1 MSIIYKVYDIN
12 IIECSKQNYTL
23 EVYMDKNE
31 LDKLIDN
38 LYLDEI
44 VELDEIPELDLYMD
58 QVIQLF
64 ENKYNKTL
72 RTEEDKVL
80 TKTMINNYAKDKI
93 FMPIKN
99 KKYSK
104 EHLILI
110 SLIYELKGSLSISDI
125 KKVLTPIV
133 STLNNNEEYDIRSLY
148 RDYTEVYGEDV
159 NLFKESAADRLK
171 YIEDKLKIEK
181 GILDGFNRKL
191 ILLSSLVN
199 MSNFYRRLAEKV
211 VDDINSSDK

>member
-1 MSIIYKVYDIN
+1 
-12 IIECSKQNYTL
+12 
-23 EVYMDKNE
+23 MDKNE
-31 LDKLIDN
+31 LNNLIDN

-44 VELDEIPELDLYMD
+44 IELNEIPELDLYMD

-72 RTEEDKVL
+72 RNEEDKVL

-171 YIEDKLKIEK
+171 YIENKLKVDNSS
-181 GILDGFNRKL
+181 LDSFNRKF
-191 ILLSSLVN
+191 ILLSSLIN
-199 MSNFYRRLAEKV
+199 MSNFYRRLAEKL

>member
-1 MSIIYKVYDIN
+1 
-12 IIECSKQNYTL
+12 
-23 EVYMDKNE
+23 MDKNE
-31 LDKLIDN
+31 LNNLIDN

-44 VELDEIPELDLYMD
+44 IELNEIPELDLYMD

-171 YIEDKLKIEK
+171 YIEDKLKIER

>member
-1 MSIIYKVYDIN
+1 
-12 IIECSKQNYTL
+12 
-23 EVYMDKNE
+23 MDKNE
-31 LDKLIDN
+31 LNNLIDN

-44 VELDEIPELDLYMD
+44 IELNEIPELDLYMD

-72 RTEEDKVL
+72 RNEEDKVL

-171 YIEDKLKIEK
+171 YIEKKLKVDNSS
-181 GILDGFNRKL
+181 LDSYNRKF
-191 ILLSSLVN
+191 ILLSSLIN
-199 MSNFYRRLAEKV
+199 MSNFYRRLAEKL

>member
-1 MSIIYKVYDIN
+1 
-12 IIECSKQNYTL
+12 
-23 EVYMDKNE
+23 MDKNE

-44 VELDEIPELDLYMD
+44 IELDEIPELDLYMD

-181 GILDGFNRKL
+181 GILDGFNREL

>member
-1 MSIIYKVYDIN
+1 
-12 IIECSKQNYTL
+12 
-23 EVYMDKNE
+23 MDKNE

>member
-1 MSIIYKVYDIN
+1 
-12 IIECSKQNYTL
+12 
-23 EVYMDKNE
+23 MDKNE

-44 VELDEIPELDLYMD
+44 VELHEIPELDLYMD

>member
-1 MSIIYKVYDIN
+1 
-12 IIECSKQNYTL
+12 
-23 EVYMDKNE
+23 MDKNE

-44 VELDEIPELDLYMD
+44 IELDEIPELDLYMD

-110 SLIYELKGSLSISDI
+110 SFIYELKGSLSISDI

-133 STLNNNEEYDIRSLY
+133 STLNNNEEYDIRNLY

-171 YIEDKLKIEK
+171 YIEDKLKVDNSS
-181 GILDGFNRKL
+181 LDSFNRKF
-191 ILLSSLVN
+191 ILLSSLIN
-199 MSNFYRRLAEKV
+199 MSNFYRRLAEKL

>member
-44 VELDEIPELDLYMD
+44 IELDEIPELDLYMD

-133 STLNNNEEYDIRSLY
+133 STLNNNEEYDIRNLY

>member
-44 VELDEIPELDLYMD
+44 IELDEIPELDLYMD
-58 QVIQLF
+58 QVI
-64 ENKYNKTL
+64 
-72 RTEEDKVL
+72 
-80 TKTMINNYAKDKI
+80 
-93 FMPIKN
+93 
-99 KKYSK
+99 
-104 EHLILI
+104 
-110 SLIYELKGSLSISDI
+110 
-125 KKVLTPIV
+125 
-133 STLNNNEEYDIRSLY
+133 
-148 RDYTEVYGEDV
+148 
-159 NLFKESAADRLK
+159 KESAADRLK

>member
-1 MSIIYKVYDIN
+1 
-12 IIECSKQNYTL
+12 
-23 EVYMDKNE
+23 MDKNE

-44 VELDEIPELDLYMD
+44 IELDEIPELDLYMD

-72 RTEEDKVL
+72 RNEEDKVL

-133 STLNNNEEYDIRSLY
+133 STFNNNEEYDIRSLY
-148 RDYTEVYGEDV
+148 RDYAEVYGEDV

-171 YIEDKLKIEK
+171 YIEDKLKVEK

>member
-1 MSIIYKVYDIN
+1 
-12 IIECSKQNYTL
+12 
-23 EVYMDKNE
+23 MDKNE

-44 VELDEIPELDLYMD
+44 VELHEIPELDLYMD

-133 STLNNNEEYDIRSLY
+133 STLNNNEEYDIRNLY

>member
-1 MSIIYKVYDIN
+1 
-12 IIECSKQNYTL
+12 
-23 EVYMDKNE
+23 MDKNE

-38 LYLDEI
+38 LYLNEI
-44 VELDEIPELDLYMD
+44 IDLDEIPELDLYMD

-72 RTEEDKVL
+72 RNEEDKVL

-125 KKVLTPIV
+125 KKVLQPIV

-148 RDYTEVYGEDV
+148 RDYTEVYEEDV
-159 NLFKESAADRLK
+159 NLFKESAGDRLK
-171 YIEDKLKIEK
+171 YIENKLKLENSS
-181 GILDGFNRKL
+181 LDSFNRKF
-191 ILLSSLVN
+191 ILLSSLIN
-199 MSNFYRRLAEKV
+199 MSNFYRRLAEKL

>member
-1 MSIIYKVYDIN
+1 
-12 IIECSKQNYTL
+12 
-23 EVYMDKNE
+23 
-31 LDKLIDN
+31 
-38 LYLDEI
+38 
-44 VELDEIPELDLYMD
+44 
-58 QVIQLF
+58 
-64 ENKYNKTL
+64 
-72 RTEEDKVL
+72 
-80 TKTMINNYAKDKI
+80 
-93 FMPIKN
+93 
-99 KKYSK
+99 
-104 EHLILI
+104 
-110 SLIYELKGSLSISDI
+110 LKGSLSISDI

-171 YIEDKLKIEK
+171 YIEDKLKVEK
-181 GILDGFNRKL
+181 GVLDGFNRKL

>member
-1 MSIIYKVYDIN
+1 
-12 IIECSKQNYTL
+12 
-23 EVYMDKNE
+23 MDKNE

-44 VELDEIPELDLYMD
+44 IELDEIPELDLYMD

-110 SLIYELKGSLSISDI
+110 SFIYELKGSLSISDI

-133 STLNNNEEYDIRSLY
+133 STLNNNEEYDIRNLY

>member
-1 MSIIYKVYDIN
+1 
-12 IIECSKQNYTL
+12 
-23 EVYMDKNE
+23 MDKNE

-44 VELDEIPELDLYMD
+44 IELDEIPELDLYMD

-191 ILLSSLVN
+191 VLLSSLVN

>member
-1 MSIIYKVYDIN
+1 
-12 IIECSKQNYTL
+12 
-23 EVYMDKNE
+23 MDKNE
-31 LDKLIDN
+31 LDNLIDN

-44 VELDEIPELDLYMD
+44 IELDEIPELDLYMD

-72 RTEEDKVL
+72 RNEEDKVL

-171 YIEDKLKIEK
+171 YIEDKLKVEK
-181 GILDGFNRKL
+181 GVLDGFNRKL

>member
-1 MSIIYKVYDIN
+1 
-12 IIECSKQNYTL
+12 
-23 EVYMDKNE
+23 MDKNE

-44 VELDEIPELDLYMD
+44 IELDEIPELDLYMD

-133 STLNNNEEYDIRSLY
+133 STLNNNEEYDIRNLY

>member
-1 MSIIYKVYDIN
+1 
-12 IIECSKQNYTL
+12 
-23 EVYMDKNE
+23 MDKNE
-31 LDKLIDN
+31 LDNLIDN

-44 VELDEIPELDLYMD
+44 IELDEIPELDLYMD

-72 RTEEDKVL
+72 RNEEDKVL

-133 STLNNNEEYDIRSLY
+133 STFNNNEEYDIRSLY
-148 RDYTEVYGEDV
+148 RDYAEVYGEDV

-171 YIEDKLKIEK
+171 YIEDKLKVEK

>member
-1 MSIIYKVYDIN
+1 
-12 IIECSKQNYTL
+12 
-23 EVYMDKNE
+23 MDKNE

-44 VELDEIPELDLYMD
+44 IELDEIPELDLYMD

-133 STLNNNEEYDIRSLY
+133 STFNNNEEYDIRSLY
-148 RDYTEVYGEDV
+148 RDYAEVYGEDV

-171 YIEDKLKIEK
+171 YIEDKLKVEK

-211 VDDINSSDK
+211 VDDISSSDK

>member
-44 VELDEIPELDLYMD
+44 IELDEIPELNLYMD

-133 STLNNNEEYDIRSLY
+133 STLNNNEEYDIRNLY

>member
-1 MSIIYKVYDIN
+1 
-12 IIECSKQNYTL
+12 
-23 EVYMDKNE
+23 MDKNE

-44 VELDEIPELDLYMD
+44 IELDEIPELDLYMD

-171 YIEDKLKIEK
+171 YIEDKLKIER

>member
-1 MSIIYKVYDIN
+1 
-12 IIECSKQNYTL
+12 
-23 EVYMDKNE
+23 MDKNE

-133 STLNNNEEYDIRSLY
+133 STLNNNEEYDIRNLY

>member
-1 MSIIYKVYDIN
+1 
-12 IIECSKQNYTL
+12 
-23 EVYMDKNE
+23 MDKNE
-31 LDKLIDN
+31 LDNLIDN

-44 VELDEIPELDLYMD
+44 IELDEIPELDLYMD

-72 RTEEDKVL
+72 RNEEDKVL

-171 YIEDKLKIEK
+171 YIEDKLKVEK

>member
-1 MSIIYKVYDIN
+1 
-12 IIECSKQNYTL
+12 
-23 EVYMDKNE
+23 
-31 LDKLIDN
+31 

-44 VELDEIPELDLYMD
+44 IELDEIPELDLYMD

-72 RTEEDKVL
+72 RNEEDKVL

-133 STLNNNEEYDIRSLY
+133 STFNNNEEYDIRSIY

-171 YIEDKLKIEK
+171 YIEDKLKVEK

>member
-1 MSIIYKVYDIN
+1 
-12 IIECSKQNYTL
+12 
-23 EVYMDKNE
+23 MDKNE

-44 VELDEIPELDLYMD
+44 IELDEIPELDLYMD

>member
-44 VELDEIPELDLYMD
+44 IELDEIPELDLYMD